1 MLWVML
7 LSLGF
12 GGCGIREET
21 LIISPGEEFSGKEM
35 LSETGTS
42 SGDGDVFGQD
52 NTFAGQPPQ
61 ESENADIQPEKL
73 LYVHVCGCV
82 REPGVAALP
91 EGSRAGDALAAA
103 GGFSEDADRD
113 YVNLAA
119 KVADGEKL
127 YFPSAAEAESL
138 QEEAQEADSHLVDI
152 NSAEEALL
160 CTLPGIG
167 ASRAEAIIAYREE
180 HGPFETGEDIM
191 KVPGIKEGAYE
202 KLKDR
207 ITVK

>member
-1 MLWVML
+1 MKKKKTGGFWPALWVLL

-21 LIISPGEEFSGKEM
+21 LIISPGEELSGKET
-35 LSETGTS
+35 LSETE
-42 SGDGDVFGQD
+42 
-52 NTFAGQPPQ
+52 TFLPQ
-61 ESENADIQPEKL
+61 ESENADTQPEKL

-82 REPGVAALP
+82 REPGVAVLP